1 MKWEGQPYIMR
12 KSVFKPSQINNE
24 NLQIDNKKILLPP
37 HDTNRNYEKKEKI
50 EEKDLIERDM
60 QKRKNL
66 GKI

>member
-1 MKWEGQPYIMR
+1 MGGG